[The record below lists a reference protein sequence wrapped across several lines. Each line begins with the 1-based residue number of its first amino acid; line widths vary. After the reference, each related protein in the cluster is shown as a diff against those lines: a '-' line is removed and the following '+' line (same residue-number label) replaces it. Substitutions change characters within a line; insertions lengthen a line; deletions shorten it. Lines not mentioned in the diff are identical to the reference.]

1 MSAVRRLQGVAYCS
15 VALLGLAFAGPSYA
29 SAVISFEEQASGVV
43 ATGSGS
49 LDLADLEESF
59 AGYDGFTAVSGAN
72 GYAVLGP
79 VPTAF
84 DSVTFLTGATGPAS
98 FGTGGYTTA
107 TTGSGDRFGIDAAS
121 YHGAGTARIW
131 IGATYKSGSA
141 LSATDTWA
149 GATFASLGLTPGVY
163 TYSWGEGAD
172 ADSLQVRIGSP
183 IVGGGGGGG
192 VPEPATWSMMLLGF
206 AVVGATA
213 RRRPRPASYAL

>member
-1 MSAVRRLQGVAYCS
+1 MSAVSSLQAMAICGA
-15 VALLGLAFAGPSYA
+15 AILGLATASPSHAG
-29 SAVISFEEQASGVV
+29 AVISFEEQAAGVV

-49 LDLADLEESF
+49 LDLADLTESF
-59 AGYDGFTAVSGAN
+59 AGFDGFTAESGAN

-79 VPTAF
+79 VPTSF

-98 FGTGGYTTA
+98 FGTGGYATA
-107 TTGSGDRFGIDAAS
+107 TTGSGDRFGVDAAS

-141 LSATDTWA
+141 LSSTDTWA

-172 ADSLQVRIGSP
+172 ADTLQVRIGSP
-183 IVGGGGGGG
+183 IGGGGGGG
-192 VPEPATWSMMLLGF
+192 VPEPAIWSMMLLGF

-213 RRRPRPASYAL
+213 RRRGQPAHGLF